1 MAIREG
7 ITMKTLN
14 KAVLIG
20 LSIGFINVA
29 FAENKEYS
37 DWVQTPSASEQATV
51 HPEDHLV
58 SQTHFNEQNQWTYEV
73 SSKGPT
79 QCAVNRLAATPLH
92 GFGDANSGP
101 C

>member
-1 MAIREG
+1 
-7 ITMKTLN
+7 MKTLN

-20 LSIGFINVA
+20 LSIGFVNVA
-29 FAENKEYS
+29 IAENFNDYS
-37 DWVQTPSASEQATV
+37 NFVQTPSASEQATV

>member
-1 MAIREG
+1 
-7 ITMKTLN
+7 MKALN

-20 LSIGFINVA
+20 FSIGFINVA
-29 FAENKEYS
+29 FAENFKDYS
-37 DWVQTPSASEQATV
+37 VEPTPSASEQATV

-73 SSKGPT
+73 SSKGPS
-79 QCAVNRLAATPLH
+79 QCAVNQFAAVPLH
-92 GFGDANSGP
+92 GFSDANSGP